1 MELPVYSPRL
11 EPRLPLLEH
20 LRPDYGISRC
30 LCWTGA
36 MPLRFGPRTTTLR
49 RRAEL
54 IWDLPIAAQRAY
66 FTATVP
72 STPQWN
78 LFHRIS
84 TNNPWAY
91 ARAAR
96 AFRTSPFSTPFR
108 TRKECR
114 SLAVARFGR

>member
-1 MELPVYSPRL
+1 MELAVYSPKL

-36 MPLRFGPRTTTLR
+36 ILFRFGPRTTTLHQ
-49 RRAEL
+49 RAEL
-54 IWDLPIAAQRAY
+54 AWTLRIGAWPTCS
-66 FTATVP
+66 TATVP

-114 SLAVARFGR
+114 SLA